1 MGLLRQPCCLIALF
15 VKLLARADYVIT
27 ETGVE
32 LGFLLNLVLKVV
44 EHASRFSDF
53 IACLVQ
59 PRPGFVLAS
68 SFVVVHHAVTILH
81 LVNFVVD
88 AAVVARLAPQIE
100 QLLSQVS
107 YKLVFLTRANLDS
120 LFSALKRYEKIVGL
134 LTFCLLAIS
143 VLING

>member
-1 MGLLRQPCCLIALF
+1 MGLLGQPCSLVALF
-15 VKLLARADYVIT
+15 VKLLACADYVIT

-32 LGFLLNLVLKVV
+32 LGFLLNFVLQVV

-59 PRPGFVLAS
+59 SRPGFMLAS
-68 SFVVVHHAVTILH
+68 SFVVVHHAVTIFH

-88 AAVVARLAPQIE
+88 AAIVARLAPQIE

-107 YKLVFLTRANLDS
+107 YKLVFLTRADLDS
-120 LFSALKRYEKIVGL
+120 LFSALHRFDEKWWG
-134 LTFCLLAIS
+134 CLPS
-143 VLING
+143 VCWPLVF